1 MKMYK
6 LISVVMLVLIF
17 ITPCLAA
24 SEDEALM
31 QDGNMYLQDDI
42 VIGDKQ
48 LITVTTRSGNC
59 FYILIDRGG
68 TSGTC
73 VHFLNQIDDTDLF
86 SVLEEEQIEVLTSEC
101 SCKDKCAI
109 GNVNTSCFV
118 CLNTVSECVGAEP
131 IQTPDQTKDTEGT
144 TGNAI
149 IIITVFCG
157 IGVFIYITKIRQKKN
172 KSESFETY
180 DYYDTTDTIREMEED
195 INS

>member
-1 MKMYK
+1 MYK
-6 LISVVMLVLIF
+6 MISVVMLVLIL

-24 SEDEALM
+24 SENEALM

-48 LITVTTRSGNC
+48 LITVTTRNGNC
-59 FYILIDRGG
+59 FYILIDRGA
-68 TSGTC
+68 TSGTR

-101 SCKDKCAI
+101 SCREKCVM

-118 CLNTVSECVGAEP
+118 CINTVSECDGEEP
-131 IQTPDQTKDTEGT
+131 IQISDEKKDTDST
-144 TGNAI
+144 AGNAI
-149 IIITVFCG
+149 FIIIVFGG
-157 IGVFIYITKIRQKKN
+157 IGAYFFIRKIRQKKE

-180 DYYDTTDTIREMEED
+180 DYYDTTDTICETEED